1 MLHGQS
7 WQAQAHSSS
16 WISEEKLCGKT
27 SPFIRQKICV
37 KISWPHPPSAKKIA
51 KGAYTDTKLYIHSRG
66 QSKPAASFS
75 DVTLGVKNED
85 VTNDMT

>member
-1 MLHGQS
+1 MAKKGR
-7 WQAQAHSSS
+7 
-16 WISEEKLCGKT
+16 
-27 SPFIRQKICV
+27 SPE
-37 KISWPHPPSAKKIA
+37 SAKKIA